1 MWRITLPLASLF
13 LPLATPLATQA
24 QTQAQT
30 SAAITQVGYQTAR
43 PVLVAPGQVVHL
55 RLHGV
60 TTAFNLPQVTQ
71 GLPLSVFYNGMFITL
86 QRSGSAATESLPL
99 LRLDGV
105 STCSS
110 AVDPN
115 LFGASTGIPCGA
127 DSSYDLW
134 LQIPFDLVPNA
145 PGSDQCPPLSC
156 NLNDA
161 VLTINEV
168 SGQGLSVRVLP
179 VSDQVHILSSCT
191 DNIGTVGI
199 EGTSVYASY
208 ACLPAITHGDNS
220 WVTAANPAKPGEE
233 LIAYAFGLGSPATS
247 FDITGGT
254 PAGGVA
260 MAKPFTIS
268 FPGIASAAGVH
279 PDYVGLVG
287 GNPGLYQINFH
298 VPSVPAALALC
309 TTSGNSQLATNPF
322 NITMSL
328 MGTASLDQAS
338 FCVKP

>member
-13 LPLATPLATQA
+13 LPLAAQA
-24 QTQAQT
+24 QTG
-30 SAAITQVGYQTAR
+30 AAITQVGYQAPR
-43 PVLVAPGQVVHL
+43 PVIVAPGQVVHF

-60 TTAFNLPQVTQ
+60 ATAFNLPQVSQ
-71 GLPLSVFYNGMFITL
+71 SLPLPVFYNGMSVTL
-86 QRSGSAATESLPL
+86 QRSGSVASESLPL

-105 STCSS
+105 SSCASS
-110 AVDPN
+110 VDSS
-115 LFGASTGIPCGA
+115 LFGVTTLIPCGV
-127 DSSYDLW
+127 DNSYDLW

-145 PGSDQCPPLSC
+145 PGSDQKPCSALTC
-156 NLNDA
+156 NLDDA

-168 SGQGLSVRVLP
+168 SGQGLGVRVLP
-179 VSDQVHILSSCT
+179 VTDQVHILNSCT

-199 EGTSVYASY
+199 EGSSVYASY
-208 ACLPAITHGDNS
+208 PCVPAITHADSS

-233 LIAYAFGLGSPATS
+233 LIAYAYGLGSPATS

-260 MAKPFTIS
+260 LVKPFTIS

-279 PDYVGLVG
+279 PDYVGLLA
-287 GNPGLYQINFH
+287 GNVGLYQINFH
-298 VPSVPAALALC
+298 VPSVPAGLALC
-309 TTSGNSQLATNPF
+309 TTAGNSQLATNPF
-322 NITMSL
+322 NITVSL
-328 MGTASLDQAS
+328 MGTASVDQAS

>member
-13 LPLATPLATQA
+13 LPLAIQA
-24 QTQAQT
+24 QTQALT
-30 SAAITQVGYQTAR
+30 SAAITQVGYQAPR
-43 PVLVAPGQVVHL
+43 PMMVAPGQVVHL

-60 TTAFNLPQVTQ
+60 ATAFNLPQVTQ

-115 LFGASTGIPCGA
+115 LFGASTATPCGA
-127 DSSYDLW
+127 DNSYDLW
-134 LQIPFDLVPNA
+134 VQIPFDLVPNA
-145 PGSDQCPPLSC
+145 PGSDLIPCTSLSC
-156 NLNDA
+156 SLNDA

-179 VSDQVHILSSCT
+179 VTDQVHILNSCT

-208 ACLPAITHGDNS
+208 ACIPAITHGNNS

-233 LIAYAFGLGSPATS
+233 LIAYAFGLGAPPTS

-287 GNPGLYQINFH
+287 SNPGLYQINFH
-298 VPSVPAALALC
+298 VPSVPAALAAC

-338 FCVKP
+338 FCVQP

>member
-13 LPLATPLATQA
+13 LPLLVEA

-30 SAAITQVGYQTAR
+30 AAAITEVGYQAAR
-43 PVLVAPGQVVHL
+43 PAMVAPGQVVHL

-60 TTAFNLPQVTQ
+60 ATAFNLPQVSQ
-71 GLPLSVFYNGMFITL
+71 GLPLSIFYNGMSVTL
-86 QRSGSAATESLPL
+86 QRSGSAAVETIPL

-105 STCSS
+105 STCAFSL
-110 AVDPN
+110 DPN
-115 LFGASTGIPCGA
+115 SFGASTPTPCGT
-127 DSSYDLW
+127 DNSYDLW
-134 LQIPFDLVPNA
+134 VQIPFDLVPNA
-145 PGSDQCPPLSC
+145 PGSDQKCTALTC
-156 NLNDA
+156 NLQDA

-179 VSDQVHILSSCT
+179 VTDQVHILNSCT

-208 ACLPAITHGDNS
+208 ACLPAITHGDNT

-233 LIAYAFGLGSPATS
+233 LIAYAFGLGAPPTS

-254 PAGGVA
+254 PAGGIA
-260 MAKPFTIS
+260 LAKPFTIS
-268 FPGIASAAGVH
+268 FPGIASAAGGRL
-279 PDYVGLVG
+279 DYVGLVG

-298 VPSVPAALALC
+298 VPSVPTALAPC
-309 TTSGNSQLATNPF
+309 TTAGNSQLAVTPF